1 MGAVP
6 VAATLNVAVLPDT
19 IDWLAG
25 CVVMLGA
32 TTGLVTVRIAAL
44 LVAPP
49 AVLVTRTLNCAL
61 LSAVVSAP
69 VVKDD
74 AVAPLSV
81 APFFIH
87 WYCMGA
93 VPVAATLNVAA
104 WPATIFTLAGCDVMA
119 GATAG
124 AGVGVAV
131 PVPLRATEIVLP
143 LARTNCRVPV

>member
-1 MGAVP
+1 M
-6 VAATLNVAVLPDT
+6 AATVNVAVLPEA

-32 TTGLVTVRIAAL
+32 TTGLVTVRTAAP
-44 LVAPP
+44 LVALP
-49 AVLVTRTLNCAL
+49 AELLTRTLNCAL

-74 AVAPLSV
+74 AVAPLRA

-93 VPVAATLNVAA
+93 VPVAATLKVAA
-104 WPATIFTLAGCDVMA
+104 WPARIFTLAGCDEMA
-119 GATAG
+119 GAITDG
-124 AGVGVAV
+124 GGGVVLAV
-131 PVPLRATEIVLP
+131 PVPLRATATVMP
-143 LARTNCRVPV
+143 LDRTNCKLPA